1 MNEDKVLQRF
11 MKEHFPFRELKD
23 AGFFTQEMKGD
34 YQAQSERIRKYFG
47 YKTVYEY
54 GAEEVSCH
62 LSYAKNADRLWLTK
76 DGVHSEPFTTIE
88 PSIY

>member
-23 AGFFTQEMKGD
+23 AGLFTQKMKGD
-34 YQAQSERIRKYFG
+34 YQAQAERVRKYFG
-47 YKTVYEY
+47 YTNVYEY

-62 LSYAKNADRLWLTK
+62 LSFEKEEDRLSLTK
-76 DGVHSEPFTTIE
+76 DGVHSEPFTTVTT
-88 PSIY
+88 SIY